1 VELRPELFALK
12 AWEDLRFTPMLETL
26 GMNPS
31 AIATAQLMVS
41 NFLIEPLSEWALIDW
56 SYRTA
61 LPELLDIR
69 KSSQPDDAQKRVYQ
83 MLGIDWKSAFLTQK
97 TEIQA

>member
-12 AWEDLRFTPMLETL
+12 ACEDLRFTPMLETL

-41 NFLIEPLSEWALIDW
+41 NCLIEPLSEWALIPT
-56 SYRTA
+56 R
-61 LPELLDIR
+61 
-69 KSSQPDDAQKRVYQ
+69 
-83 MLGIDWKSAFLTQK
+83 K
-97 TEIQA
+97 TEIPA